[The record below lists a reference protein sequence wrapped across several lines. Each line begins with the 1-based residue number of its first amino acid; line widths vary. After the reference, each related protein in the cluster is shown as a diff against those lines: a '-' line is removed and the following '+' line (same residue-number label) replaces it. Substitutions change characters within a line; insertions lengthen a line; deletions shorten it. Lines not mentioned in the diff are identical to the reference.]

1 MRWRCVRV
9 IRSLKEEQRS
19 EVNMSTSDSSA
30 VTAKET
36 FQILMEM
43 SKLLNTRLDETTLA
57 LCVRLCDN
65 GANPESLAKVVT
77 ELLRVK
83 NEMNTTQGREGTGT

>member
-1 MRWRCVRV
+1 
-9 IRSLKEEQRS
+9 
-19 EVNMSTSDSSA
+19 MSTSDSSA

>member
-1 MRWRCVRV
+1 M
-9 IRSLKEEQRS
+9 
-19 EVNMSTSDSSA
+19 

-83 NEMNTTQGREGTGT
+83 TEMNSTQGREGSGS

>member
-1 MRWRCVRV
+1 
-9 IRSLKEEQRS
+9 
-19 EVNMSTSDSSA
+19 MSVPDSSV

-65 GANPESLAKVVT
+65 GANPESLAKVVN
-77 ELLRVK
+77 ELMRVK
-83 NEMNTTQGREGTGT
+83 NEMNTNTAQGRGSAGT

>member
-1 MRWRCVRV
+1 
-9 IRSLKEEQRS
+9 
-19 EVNMSTSDSSA
+19 MSTPDSSV

-65 GANPESLAKVVT
+65 GANPESLAKVVN
-77 ELLRVK
+77 ELMRVK
-83 NEMNTTQGREGTGT
+83 NEMNVTNTTQGRGGTGT

>member
-1 MRWRCVRV
+1 
-9 IRSLKEEQRS
+9 
-19 EVNMSTSDSSA
+19 
-30 VTAKET
+30 
-36 FQILMEM
+36 MEM

>member
-1 MRWRCVRV
+1 
-9 IRSLKEEQRS
+9 
-19 EVNMSTSDSSA
+19 MSSSDGSV

-43 SKLLNTRLDETTLA
+43 SKLLNTGLDETTLA

-65 GANPESLAKVVT
+65 GANPEALAKVIT
-77 ELLRVK
+77 ELMRVK
-83 NEMNTTQGREGTGT
+83 REVNGQGNSATGN